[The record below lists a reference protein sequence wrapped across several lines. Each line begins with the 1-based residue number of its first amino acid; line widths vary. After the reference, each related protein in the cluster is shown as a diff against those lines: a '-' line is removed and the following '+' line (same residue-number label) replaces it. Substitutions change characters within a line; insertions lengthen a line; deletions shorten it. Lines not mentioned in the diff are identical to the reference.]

1 MAELPDYYA
10 DLGVSAKAG
19 QKEIERVYQ
28 QWATQ
33 LRASKIEDAP
43 EELAEVEQAYA
54 VLHDPGKRA
63 EYDRKLHRADA
74 EQDKKDAELNAYLH
88 RPGRRHWKRNR
99 RAGFFGALLDLLDF
113 WK

>member
-10 DLGVSAKAG
+10 DLGVNPKAG
-19 QKEIERVYQ
+19 HNEIERVYQ
-28 QWATQ
+28 QRAAR

-54 VLHDPGKRA
+54 VLHDRAKRA
-63 EYDRKLHRADA
+63 EYDRKVHQSDA
-74 EQDKKDAELNAYLH
+74 EQDKKDAELNAYLQSVS
-88 RPGRRHWKRNR
+88 RRHRHTNR
-99 RAGFFGALLDLLDF
+99 RTGFLGGLLDLLNF